1 MEMEEVHGDRDGR
14 SVVALD
20 QTSVPIFVIRYRY
33 HKQKKRTA

>member
-1 MEMEEVHGDRDGR
+1 MGEVYGV

>member
-1 MEMEEVHGDRDGR
+1 MEMEEVYGV

-20 QTSVPIFVIRYRY
+20 QTSVLVFAIRYRY